1 MDDYAPPHA
10 ALRGLVEGQYHAGR
24 EVLARGETVVVPASL
39 SMSLNLNCGEAPPG
53 SSAAYAAGP
62 GLLYRYGGEER
73 GPTVVEWV
81 GVRLTPLG
89 AYRLIGGPLSRAGGR
104 ITDLSDLFG
113 TPGRILAER
122 CRATRDRQERF
133 TLVDAFLLRR
143 LAEGPEPNAET
154 VRAWRLLSAATGL
167 LRVAELA
174 ADAGWSVDHFGK
186 VFRRQTGLPPK
197 TAARLMRLR
206 ALLGCAARQPA
217 DWPRLAAEHGYSDQ
231 PHFNRDMREF
241 TGMTPSV
248 YFTRLRPCGCLSAP
262 PRSEAAA
269 AGGSD
274 SFKTAVPIPS

>member
-231 PHFNRDMREF
+231 PHFNRDFRAF
-241 TGMTPSV
+241 AGITPGE
-248 YFTRLRPCGCLSAP
+248 YRRAAP
-262 PRSEAAA
+262 RYPHH
-269 AGGSD
+269 
-274 SFKTAVPIPS
+274 VPLA